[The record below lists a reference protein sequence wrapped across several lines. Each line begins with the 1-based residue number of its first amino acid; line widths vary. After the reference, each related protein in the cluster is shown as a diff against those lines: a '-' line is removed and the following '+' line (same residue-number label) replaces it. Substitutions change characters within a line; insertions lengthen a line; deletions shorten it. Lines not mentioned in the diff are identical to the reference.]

1 MSSTPPFVV
10 PLFVQDTPMKLVSA
24 AQAVSVISSNSTIFI
39 HSVVAAPPV
48 LISALMERA
57 HELSNMHIVQIH
69 TEGPAPYADPKWAN
83 TFHTTC
89 FFVGANLR
97 QAVAEG
103 RADYAPVFLSEVPG
117 VFRSGTVPVD
127 VALIQVSPPDRHG
140 YVSLGTSVDISLAA
154 IECAKLVIAQINP
167 EMPRTHGDG
176 IIPVSMIHYGVEAP
190 APLHE
195 VRTPRITAVESAIG
209 KHVASLVE
217 DGATLQMGI
226 GSIPDA
232 TLSFLTSHRDLGIHT
247 EMFSEGIIDLV
258 ESGIVTGAHKRVL
271 PHKIVGSFL
280 MGSRRLYDF
289 VHDNPSVMMLE
300 SSFVND
306 TAIIR
311 QNPRVTA
318 INSAIEVDITGQVC
332 ADSIGIRHY
341 SGIGGQMDFMR
352 GATLSEGG
360 KAIIAMP
367 STTAT
372 GVSRIVAI
380 LNQGAGV
387 VTTRGHVRYVVTEYG
402 IAELY
407 AKPFRQ
413 RARALI
419 QIAHPDHREALERQ
433 AFERFRVLE

>member
-1 MSSTPPFVV
+1 
-10 PLFVQDTPMKLVSA
+10 MKL
-24 AQAVSVISSNSTIFI
+24 ISSSQAAALVRPNSTLFI
-39 HSVVAAPPV
+39 HSVVAAPTL
-48 LISALMERA
+48 LILALMERA
-57 HELSNMHIVQIH
+57 HELSNMRVVQIH
-69 TEGPAPYADPKWAN
+69 TEGPAPYADTQWAQ

-89 FFVGANLR
+89 FFVGSNLR
-97 QAVAEG
+97 KAVAEG

-117 VFRSGTVPVD
+117 VFRSGTVPID

-154 IECAKLVIAQINP
+154 IESAKLVIAQINP
-167 EMPRTHGDG
+167 HMPRTHGDG

-195 VRTPRITAVESAIG
+195 VSSPPITPVESAIG
-209 KHVASLVE
+209 KYVASLVE

-232 TLSFLTSHRDLGIHT
+232 TLSFLTAHRDLGIHT
-247 EMFSEGIIDLV
+247 EMFSEGVIDLV
-258 ESGIVTGAHKRVL
+258 ERGVVTGAHKRVL

-318 INSAIEVDITGQVC
+318 INSAIEIDITGQVC
-332 ADSIGIRHY
+332 ADSIGTRHY

-352 GATLSEGG
+352 GATLSDRG

-372 GVSRIVAI
+372 GISRIVAT

-413 RARALI
+413 RARELI
-419 QIAHPDHREALERQ
+419 RIAHPDHQEALERQ
-433 AFERFRVLE
+433 AFERFQVLD

>member
-1 MSSTPPFVV
+1 MRLTTP
-10 PLFVQDTPMKLVSA
+10 
-24 AQAVSVISSNSTIFI
+24 AQAIAAIPSSSTIFM
-39 HSVVAAPPV
+39 HSAVAAPGL
-48 LISALMERA
+48 LIDALMNRA
-57 HELSNMHIVQIH
+57 RAGELLDMRVVQIH
-69 TEGPAPYADPKWAN
+69 TDGPAPYGDPEFADI
-83 TFHTTC
+83 FRTTC
-89 FFVGANLR
+89 FFVGGNLR
-97 QAVAEG
+97 KAVAEG
-103 RADYAPVFLSEVPG
+103 RADYAPVFLSEVPA
-117 VFRSGTVPVD
+117 VFRSGAVPVD
-127 VALIQVSPPDRHG
+127 VALIHVSPPDRHG
-140 YVSLGTSVDISLAA
+140 YVSLGTSVDVSLAA
-154 IECAKLVIAQINP
+154 IESAKLVIAQINP
-167 EMPRTHGDG
+167 CMPRTHGDG
-176 IIPVSMIHYGVEAP
+176 IIPVSMIHYGVECDV
-190 APLHE
+190 PLHE
-195 VRTPRITAVESAIG
+195 IKTPKITEVESAIG
-209 KHVASLVE
+209 RHVASLVE
-217 DGATLQMGI
+217 DGATIQMGI

-247 EMFSEGIIDLV
+247 EMFSEGLIQLV
-258 ESGIVTGAHKRVL
+258 ESGVVTGAHKRVL

-306 TAIIR
+306 TAVIR

-332 ADSIGIRHY
+332 ADSIGTRHY

-367 STTAT
+367 STTAS
-372 GVSRIVAI
+372 GVSRIAAT

-402 IAELY
+402 VAELY
-407 AKPFRQ
+407 AKPLRQ

-419 QIAHPDHREALERQ
+419 FIAHAAHRETLERQ
-433 AFERFRVLE
+433 AFERYHVLPDSL